1 MPGAT
6 LTILSADR
14 SQTAPTDPAAFADPA
29 DGEDSLTCPPP
40 RASARERVLRVFAA
54 LWRVLRW
61 IWLAAALG
69 LGAALGLALAGIT
82 ASPPLPSL
90 ALNAT
95 QTAVAAA
102 PALALLVVSWYAF
115 AANRYLRQRER
126 LHLADNYDL
135 CPVRRLAPC
144 DYVPRYLGPV
154 YMPRRDAASGSDA
167 DAATRAAIHAAIHA
181 AASSARRA
189 SHAAALGVC
198 VYGATAS
205 GKTRLAF
212 EVIRAELPG
221 WTLLRWPR
229 DPATHLHFA
238 RLRGRRVVLW
248 LDDIHTWATPTDG
261 ALVADLPRR
270 LARAGA
276 RCVDV
281 ATCPDGQDE
290 LRARRHL
297 GSLLARLTPIRLAAV
312 TAPEADQLVAA
323 LAKQGVVARRDA
335 FDGTPGSLLLGIREM
350 RTTVFRRLSADA
362 RHALHAIKLLRSAHI
377 YTYPETR
384 VVAVAASLLG
394 LDPAAWP
401 AARAELVAA
410 GFIRVHT
417 PATGGMRQLVPTAN
431 AYIAAIPPH
440 LNANAELS
448 DDWPWLLACLE
459 RSGDV
464 GALTDLGVTFT
475 EESKGFGPLLPYS
488 LRNEKQH
495 GVLCFR
501 AALESCSLRA
511 APYEWARAQYELG
524 HALSARATVSEGLLR
539 ADIWRQA
546 LAAYRAALDVF
557 AYPSNP
563 ALWALAHHG
572 LAVLFQNRAADA
584 LFAGETLIAGAH
596 LREARRHARCAL
608 THYTPAA
615 DPIAHREVS
624 ALRDAVDDALRQ
636 LDSPAA

>member
-1 MPGAT
+1 MPSAT
-6 LTILSADR
+6 LTADLPPTT
-14 SQTAPTDPAAFADPA
+14 QTTPSDLAALLTGSDDP
-29 DGEDSLTCPPP
+29 LICPPRTP
-40 RASARERVLRVFAA
+40 ARERVLRVFAA

-61 IWLAAALG
+61 LWLVTAL
-69 LGAALGLALAGIT
+69 LLCLVLSLALAGV
-82 ASPPLPSL
+82 ALPPMPLPPL
-90 ALNAT
+90 ALSASQAAT
-95 QTAVAAA
+95 
-102 PALALLVVSWYAF
+102 ALALLLVSWYSF
-115 AANRYLRQRER
+115 AADRYLRRRER
-126 LHLADNYDL
+126 LHLAAEYVL
-135 CPVRRLAPC
+135 RPVRRLSPC
-144 DYVPRYLGPV
+144 DYLPRYLSAV
-154 YMPRRDAASGSDA
+154 YLPRHDAVTRADA
-167 DAATRAAIHAAIHA
+167 DAATRAAIRA

-189 SHAAALGVC
+189 SPAGALGIC
-198 VYGATAS
+198 VYGPLAS

-212 EVIRAELPG
+212 EVIRAELPN

-229 DPATHLHFA
+229 DPATQLNFA
-238 RLRGRRVVLW
+238 RLRGRSIVLW

-261 ALVADLPRR
+261 ALMADLPRR

-276 RCVDV
+276 RCVVV

-290 LRARRHL
+290 RRARRHL
-297 GSLLARLTPIRLAAV
+297 GSLLTHLVPIRLAAV
-312 TAPEADQLVAA
+312 TAPEADQLVAV
-323 LAKQGVVARRDA
+323 LAKQGVATRRDA

-350 RTTVFRRLSADA
+350 RATVFPCLSVDA

-377 YTYPETR
+377 YTYPEAR
-384 VVAVAASLLG
+384 VIAVAASLLG
-394 LDPAAWP
+394 LDLAAWP

-417 PATGGMRQLVPTAN
+417 PATGGIRQLTPTAN

-440 LNANAELS
+440 LSANAELS

-464 GALTDLGVTFT
+464 SALTDLGVTFS

-511 APYEWARAQYELG
+511 APREWARAQYELG
-524 HALSARATVSEGLLR
+524 HTLSARATVSEGLLR

-546 LAAYRAALDVF
+546 LAAYRAALNVF
-557 AYPSNP
+557 SYSSDP
-563 ALWALAHHG
+563 ALWALAHRG

-584 LFAGETLIAGAH
+584 LFAGETLTAAAH
-596 LREARRHARCAL
+596 LRAARRHARCAL
-608 THYTPAA
+608 THYTPTT
-615 DPIAHREVS
+615 DSITHREVA
-624 ALRDAVDDALRQ
+624 ALRDAMDDALRQ
-636 LDSPAA
+636 LDTPTA

>member
-1 MPGAT
+1 MPGTT
-6 LTILSADR
+6 LTADLSPAT
-14 SQTAPTDPAAFADPA
+14 QTTPTDLAALA
-29 DGEDSLTCPPP
+29 DGDDPFTCPPP
-40 RASARERVLRVFAA
+40 RTPARERVLRLFAA
-54 LWRVLRW
+54 LWRALRW
-61 IWLAAALG
+61 LWLAVALG
-69 LGAALGLALAGIT
+69 LCLALGLALAGIT
-82 ASPPLPSL
+82 VPLSLPPQ
-90 ALNAT
+90 ALSAA
-95 QTAVAAA
+95 QTAATATA
-102 PALALLVVSWYAF
+102 ALALLIVSWYAF
-115 AANRYLRQRER
+115 AADRYLRRRER
-126 LHLADNYDL
+126 LRLAAEYVL
-135 CPVRRLAPC
+135 RPVRRLTPC
-144 DYVPRYLGPV
+144 DYVPRYLGSV
-154 YMPRRDAASGSDA
+154 YLPRRDATTGGDA
-167 DAATRAAIHAAIHA
+167 DAATRAAIRA
-181 AASSARRA
+181 AASRARRA
-189 SHAAALGVC
+189 SLAGTLGIC
-198 VYGATAS
+198 VYGPTAA

-229 DPATHLHFA
+229 DPATHLNFA

-248 LDDIHTWATPTDG
+248 LDDIHIWATPTDG

-270 LARAGA
+270 LARVGA
-276 RCVDV
+276 RCVVV

-290 LRARRHL
+290 RRTRRHL
-297 GSLLARLTPIRLAAV
+297 GSLLARLAPIRLAAV

-323 LAKQGVVARRDA
+323 LAKQGVATRRDT

-350 RTTVFRRLSADA
+350 RATVFPRLSADA

-377 YTYPETR
+377 YTYPEAR
-384 VVAVAASLLG
+384 VVAVATSLLS
-394 LDPAAWP
+394 LDLAAWP
-401 AARAELVAA
+401 EARAELVAA
-410 GFIRVHT
+410 GFIRIHI
-417 PATGGMRQLVPTAN
+417 PATGGIRQLVPTAN

-440 LNANAELS
+440 LSANAELS
-448 DDWPWLLACLE
+448 DDWPWLLVCLE

-464 GALTDLGVTFT
+464 AALTDLGVTFS

-511 APYEWARAQYELG
+511 APREWARAQYELG

-557 AYPSNP
+557 TYPAEP
-563 ALWALAHHG
+563 ALWALAHRG

-584 LFAGETLIAGAH
+584 LFAGETLTAGAH

-608 THYTPAA
+608 THYTPAT
-615 DPIAHREVS
+615 DPIAHRDVA
-624 ALRDAVDDALRQ
+624 ALRDTVEDALRQ
-636 LDSPAA
+636 LD